1 MRMPH
6 STGFVSS
13 VPIQWVC
20 DVAGHMRSIAWGL
33 PYVSDQRF
41 LTTMRRSSP

>member
-6 STGFVSS
+6 STDFVSS

-20 DVAGHMRSIAWGL
+20 DVVGHMRSITWVCYGA
-33 PYVSDQRF
+33 PEQRS
-41 LTTMRRSSP
+41 LKNLRRSSP